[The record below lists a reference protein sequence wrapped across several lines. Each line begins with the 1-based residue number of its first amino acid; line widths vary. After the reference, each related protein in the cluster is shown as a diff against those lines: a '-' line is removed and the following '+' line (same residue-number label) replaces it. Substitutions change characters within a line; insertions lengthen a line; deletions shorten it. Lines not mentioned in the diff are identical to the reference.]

1 VRQCD
6 QREFNAPDDG
16 GNRQCEAA
24 TRAAEKEAENG
35 EQGLVVRYGGPQIA
49 EHLGQVVLDR
59 PRAEEQLGGDLR
71 VGQTRPG
78 QPGDLGLLGVS
89 WSCVSAMRRR
99 GGLAG
104 NLQLPADALGERLT
118 VVG

>member
-1 VRQCD
+1 MENKALSWVM
-6 QREFNAPDDG
+6 
-16 GNRQCEAA
+16 AA
-24 TRAAEKEAENG
+24 ADLVSPKLTRCFRKLTSHDAS
-35 EQGLVVRYGGPQIA
+35 
-49 EHLGQVVLDR
+49 
-59 PRAEEQLGGDLR
+59 
-71 VGQTRPG
+71 G

-104 NLQLPADALGERLT
+104 NLQLPAGALGERLT